1 MPSPALLLNL
11 ALDLFSGQ
19 RQPRVTEPELV
30 MDDPAS
36 AEAFMLAGREDGI
49 LAHTYLYHAIQAS
62 AVIAP
67 GATVLD
73 LGCGPANQLAFIARL
88 NPDARFIGLDAS
100 DAMLDLGRET
110 LARNAITNTRLCAG
124 DMTALRGF
132 DDGSVD
138 AVISTMSLHHLGSL
152 EALSKTL
159 CEARRVLKPG
169 GGIYLVDF
177 GRLRR
182 QASQAFFATENAAR
196 QPKLFTEDYY
206 NSLRAAFSLDE
217 LRAAAAVFGAATR
230 VHRTFLVPFLV
241 AIRST
246 ASQPLRPAT
255 VAAARAIH
263 AALSPRQQYEL
274 RDLSRFFAHG
284 GFPLAFKPW

>member
-11 ALDLFSGQ
+11 ALDFLSRQ
-19 RQPRVTEPELV
+19 RQPRVAEPELV

-36 AEAFMLAGREDGI
+36 AEAFMRAGRKDGI

-62 AVIAP
+62 AVIPP

-73 LGCGPANQLAFIARL
+73 LGCGPANQLTVLARL
-88 NPDARFIGLDAS
+88 NPDARFIGLDAA
-100 DAMLDLGRET
+100 DAMLQLGHET
-110 LARNAITNTRLCAG
+110 LLRNGITNTRLCAG
-124 DMTALRGF
+124 DMTALDAF
-132 DDGSVD
+132 EDDSVD
-138 AVISTMSLHHLGSL
+138 AVISTMSLHHLGDL
-152 EALSKTL
+152 DALSKTL
-159 CEARRVLKPG
+159 REAQRVLRPG

-182 QASQAFFATENAAR
+182 QGSQAFFATENAAR
-196 QPKLFTEDYY
+196 QPQLFTEDYY

-217 LRAAAAVFGAATR
+217 LRAAAAVFGAAAR
-230 VHRTFLVPFLV
+230 IRRTFLVPFLV

-246 ASQPLRPAT
+246 TSQPPRPAT
-255 VAAARAIH
+255 VAAARSIH